1 MGNLLFI
8 VIERRE
14 EEVAKA
20 RDKQQQVEQAITA
33 WEKKKDENLKRFLT
47 SQAKICE
54 EEKQKFE
61 QEAERKAISKLAFD
75 KWFVNY

>member
-1 MGNLLFI
+1 MHV

-14 EEVAKA
+14 EEAAKA
-20 RDKQQQVEQAITA
+20 GDKQQQVKQAITA
-33 WEKKKDENLKRFLT
+33 WEKKKDENMKRFLT
-47 SQAKICE
+47 SRAKIRE

-75 KWFVNY
+75 KWFVYY

>member
-1 MGNLLFI
+1 MGNFLLVI

-14 EEVAKA
+14 EEAAKA

-33 WEKKKDENLKRFLT
+33 WEKKKDENLKRLT
-47 SQAKICE
+47 SQAKIRE
-54 EEKQKFE
+54 EKKQKFE